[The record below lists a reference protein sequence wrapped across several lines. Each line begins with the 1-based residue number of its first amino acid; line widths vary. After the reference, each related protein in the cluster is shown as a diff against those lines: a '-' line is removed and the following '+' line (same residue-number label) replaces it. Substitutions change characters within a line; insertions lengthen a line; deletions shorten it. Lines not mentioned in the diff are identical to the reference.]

1 MVLIFLIV
9 AMSPEFTSVFNHGYP
24 GPGNMHF
31 KDVFTAGNT
40 SLVGDESV
48 QIDVG
53 PAVSN
58 LDEQAGL
65 TFLI

>member
-1 MVLIFLIV
+1 MVLNFLIV
-9 AMSPEFTSVFNHGYP
+9 AMNSYP

-40 SLVGDESV
+40 SLVEDESV